1 MDSPCEWIV
10 GHDHRVDSLSAISV
24 SLNRD
29 RALLAAS
36 GATIA
41 RNCDGSLEEMAEWN
55 DLDVVK
61 SGTDLESIV
70 STGNSRFANQ
80 VVGFA
85 NYLIQ
90 RDGDSLA
97 PLGFVAKLVEGY

>member
-10 GHDHRVDSLSAISV
+10 GHDHRFDSLSAISV

-61 SGTDLESIV
+61 SGTDVESIL
-70 STGNSRFANQ
+70 STGNSMFANQ

-85 NYLIQ
+85 NYPIQ
-90 RDGDSLA
+90 GDGDSLE
-97 PLGFVAKLVEGY
+97 PLGFVATLV